1 MIEQFVCLF
10 QGSVRLKEWLL
21 PDGRPFSIQ
30 EKFIRNI
37 LELEKSNKIWKTH
50 RFHSFKL
57 CTLAENWAVEVIH
70 FDFESISKKI
80 MDSLMNLWTV
90 LKLCLFILCTYFEN
104 ALSMLSEREM
114 ICLFKMVLS
123 WNFFIFSCLSVWIKF
138 QKIFTTKW
146 VSIENSV
153 FETDFILYI
162 SAKKRRPF
170 SHTYEMVEQLLLLL
184 FFSNSTTLKLPP
196 SQQLWSRVENQLV
209 QMFFEIGFVSN
220 IHALAFSLDVV
231 CKVHLSRFL

>member
-80 MDSLMNLWTV
+80 MDLLMNLWTV

-114 ICLFKMVLS
+114 ICLFKIILS
-123 WNFFIFSCLSVWIKF
+123 WNFLFLLAVCLFESSFKRF
-138 QKIFTTKW
+138 FTTKW

-170 SHTYEMVEQLLLLL
+170 SHTYEMVEQLLLL
-184 FFSNSTTLKLPP
+184 FFSNSTTLKLPS
-196 SQQLWSRVENQLV
+196 SQQLWSRVGNQLV
-209 QMFFEIGFVSN
+209 QMFSEK
-220 IHALAFSLDVV
+220 AFGLNLHVTPDFGLF
-231 CKVHLSRFL
+231 HLHSRQFKF